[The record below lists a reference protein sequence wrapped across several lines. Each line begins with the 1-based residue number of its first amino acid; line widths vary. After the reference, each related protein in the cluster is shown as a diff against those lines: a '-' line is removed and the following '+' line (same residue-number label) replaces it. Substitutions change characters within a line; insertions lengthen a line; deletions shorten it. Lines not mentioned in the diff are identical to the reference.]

1 MERQLQAGPVVAII
15 VISLIGGIVGA
26 GLSFLIPDFMT
37 DAEEPRHTAESALA
51 ALNNGFHG
59 ALRPMAIV
67 SSRLRKS
74 RRSKKSRS
82 SSRSLSRSSRS

>member
-1 MERQLQAGPVVAII
+1 MERQLQAGPVIAII

-37 DAEEPRHTAESALA
+37 DAEEQPHTAES
-51 ALNNGFHG
+51 NGFPG
-59 ALRPMAIV
+59 ALPPPLKGAIIV
-67 SSRLRKS
+67 SSIPRKS

-82 SSRSLSRSSRS
+82 SSRSSRS